1 MKSVYISRIFEW
13 LLVVKL
19 TFYAILQ
26 RNDGKCNSFSRE
38 KYESKSCPSIWSC
51 KASAPQYTV
60 QHSDHW
66 TNFDLLNL
74 FGSEEVFI
82 LQSDTSTT
90 TFVTQSSFPHRNG
103 EKSFAK
109 VMKKAYLVRFHFR
122 TKTNS
127 IALWRYED
135 VLSDQHVS
143 TARSKFGKYASM
155 RWVNKMEN
163 WSVGTSEKGN
173 VLYTYFGT

>member
-1 MKSVYISRIFEW
+1 M
-13 LLVVKL
+13 L
-19 TFYAILQ
+19 FYNETTENVTVF
-26 RNDGKCNSFSRE
+26 RGKNMNQNHVRL
-38 KYESKSCPSIWSC
+38 
-51 KASAPQYTV
+51 
-60 QHSDHW
+60 
-66 TNFDLLNL
+66 FDLVKRLHHSIQCNTL
-74 FGSEEVFI
+74 TIERISVFWI
-82 LQSDTSTT
+82 YLDQKKYSFCNRTHQQETA
-90 TFVTQSSFPHRNG
+90 FVTQSSFPHRNG